1 MTFALIAFVLF
12 LGIVFIFLEVF
23 VIPGTTVFGIVGSI
37 AVILAIIFTYKMLG
51 TNYGHLSII
60 IGFAVFMVFFFA
72 GRKLMDKNDLSL
84 HHELTGKVNEF
95 EANVKV
101 GDIGKSFTDIKPNG
115 KAFFNDEKMEVF
127 SNGSYIVKDQDIQVI
142 KINQNKIIVKPLN
155 KV

>member
-1 MTFALIAFVLF
+1 MPLALISFVLF
-12 LGIVFIFLEVF
+12 LGIVFIFLEIF
-23 VIPGTTVFGIVGSI
+23 VIPGTTFFGIMGGI
-37 AVILAIIFTYKMLG
+37 AVVLAVIFSYKLLG

-60 IGFAVFMVFFFA
+60 IGFAVFMIFFFA
-72 GRKLMDKNDLSL
+72 GKKLMKEGDFSLQKELS
-84 HHELTGKVNEF
+84 GKVNEF

-127 SNGSYIVKDQDIQVI
+127 SNGNYIVKDQDIQVI

-155 KV
+155 QV